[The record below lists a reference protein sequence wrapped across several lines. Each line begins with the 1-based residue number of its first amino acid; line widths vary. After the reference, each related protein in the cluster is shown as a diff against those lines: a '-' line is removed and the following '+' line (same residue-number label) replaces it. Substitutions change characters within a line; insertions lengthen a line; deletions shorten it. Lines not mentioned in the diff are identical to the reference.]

1 MSTWGQRR
9 YCHRASTTPRAGT
22 RAAASVQVVI
32 LIDLAIADNTTVI
45 FVRYLS
51 NDAEMGPG
59 HPLIGGGIIGNRASA
74 DGAAGAHT
82 HLIPPHSIPHTT

>member
-1 MSTWGQRR
+1 M
-9 YCHRASTTPRAGT
+9 HPRDS
-22 RAAASVQVVI
+22 ASVQVVI
-32 LIDLAIADNTTVI
+32 LIALAFADNTTVI

-82 HLIPPHSIPHTT
+82 HLIPPHSFPHTT